1 MNNSSDKE
9 KDFLEEEFLKC
20 NIEDL
25 PIPKEDSKFYEKE
38 IQEVMKSGCN
48 RQIAEYVFLEY
59 KKLEDEE
66 KKEEKEKEEKEK
78 KENDKKENDKKAQN
92 EIDLKKLK
100 LYELRNHYDN
110 KYKNSLIEKVVEKIN
125 KLINENKEFQDLKD
139 IEGYEDEIDEILEK
153 EDLKAMLKEK
163 NIDNIE
169 SYIKHFIYLE
179 IENLNPEDKKKFKE
193 TRDLYIEKREAVIEA
208 ALRKIKKIVNDENEY
223 KIFYKNYYGKDE
235 PED

>member
-25 PIPKEDSKFYEKE
+25 PIPREELKDYEKE

-59 KKLEDEE
+59 KNLEDEE
-66 KKEEKEKEEKEK
+66 EKDSKKK
-78 KENDKKENDKKAQN
+78 KLCE
-92 EIDLKKLK
+92 LKKD
-100 LYELRNHYDN
+100 YEQKH
-110 KYKNSLIEKVVEKIN
+110 KNSLIEKVTEKVID
-125 KLINENKEFQDLKD
+125 KLIKENKDIQDFKD
-139 IEGYEDEIDEILEK
+139 IEGYEDEIDEILEN
-153 EDLKAMLKEK
+153 EDLNAILKEK

-179 IENLNPEDKKKFKE
+179 IENMNQEEKKKFKE
-193 TRDLYIEKREAVIEA
+193 TWDLYIERREAVIEA

-223 KIFYKNYYGKDE
+223 KIFYKNYFGKDE
-235 PED
+235 PDD